1 MKFRTRISTA
11 AAVLLLA
18 GCAPALVRHHGNQA
32 MRAAQRERAAALAG
46 ADHWTIKAR
55 LGVSD
60 GHHGGS
66 GSLTWIQD
74 GARYVFTLR
83 APITGRSFELRG
95 GPGGAV
101 LRGLDKGPLR
111 GPDAQQLLARALG
124 WQVPMRQLRAWVLGL
139 RARGSHGR
147 LAFGN
152 NGLPSQIL
160 QDGWTV
166 QYPQWF
172 ARHRPP
178 LPEKVFAT
186 RKPFKVRVSI
196 ESWNFKAAR

>member
-1 MKFRTRISTA
+1 MSFGKKVA
-11 AAVLLLA
+11 AAAVVLLLA
-18 GCAPALVRHHGNQA
+18 GCTPALVKHQGNPET
-32 MRAAQRERAAALAG
+32 RIAQRERAAVLAG

-66 GSLTWIQD
+66 GSLTWVQN

-95 GPGGAV
+95 GPDGAV
-101 LRGLDKGPLR
+101 LRGLDKGPLY
-111 GPDAQQLLARALG
+111 GPDAQRLLARALG

-139 RARGSHGR
+139 RARDSRGR
-147 LAFGN
+147 IVFGN
-152 NGLPSQIL
+152 NGLPSQIR

-172 ARHRPP
+172 AGHQPP
-178 LPEKVFAT
+178 LPRKVFAT
-186 RKPFKVRVSI
+186 RARYKVRVSI
-196 ESWNFKAAR
+196 ESWGFK